1 MSSRIFS
8 RAWRLS
14 SAVAAMIMIGMSSA
28 LNLKMI
34 GSDAPSGS
42 TEFTMSSLSRTS
54 FVATS
59 ISTPSTNSRVM
70 SEMFSLEVELRFFRS
85 LTPFREFS
93 RTFVRLVSISSA
105 LAPGYDDM
113 TITTFASNLGN
124 LSKDMLIS
132 ENTPKMA
139 IAMKISAV
147 VTGLLTAFL

>member
-1 MSSRIFS
+1 M
-8 RAWRLS
+8 
-14 SAVAAMIMIGMSSA
+14 
-28 LNLKMI
+28 
-34 GSDAPSGS
+34 
-42 TEFTMSSLSRTS
+42 
-54 FVATS
+54 
-59 ISTPSTNSRVM
+59 NSRVM